1 MELKMKPKS
10 LIAAALLL
18 SSATLANAA
27 DTGGLKYLSAFDPI
41 AIRMLSCA
49 DILAKDGKRLRDIEP
64 KQIAQ
69 LSKIYSSAG
78 RAAVV
83 RAALEAP
90 GAPPAPKVANISF
103 ESKDA
108 KNFVT
113 NDLRVHEARAAE
125 FMDEIRASGFD
136 ITSSCVDAR
145 TLDDATKLN
154 EWFAH
159 DTSVLTK
166 VK

>member
-1 MELKMKPKS
+1 MKTKF
-10 LIAAALLL
+10 LIAAAVLF
-18 SSATLANAA
+18 SSASIVSAA
-27 DTGGLKYLSAFDPI
+27 DTGRLKYLSAFDPI

-49 DILAKDGKRLRDIEP
+49 DLLAKDGKRLKDADP
-64 KQIAQ
+64 KQIAK

-108 KNFVT
+108 KALVT

-125 FMDEIRASGFD
+125 FTSDVRASGFD
-136 ITSSCVDAR
+136 ITSSCVDSSA
-145 TLDDATKLN
+145 LDDATKLN
-154 EWFAH
+154 DWFAH
-159 DTSVLTK
+159 DTSVLTT

>member
-1 MELKMKPKS
+1 MKSKS

-27 DTGGLKYLSAFDPI
+27 DTGRLMYLSAFDPL

-49 DILAKDGKRLRDIEP
+49 DILAKDGKRLKDADP
-64 KQIAQ
+64 KQIAK
-69 LSKIYSSAG
+69 LSKVYSSAG

-103 ESKDA
+103 LSKDA
-108 KNFVT
+108 KDFVT
-113 NDLRVHEARAAE
+113 NDLRVHEQRASQFAA
-125 FMDEIRASGFD
+125 EIRASGFD

-145 TLDDATKLN
+145 ALDDAAKLN
-154 EWFAH
+154 DWFAH

>member
-1 MELKMKPKS
+1 MELEMKSKS
-10 LIAAALLL
+10 LFAAALLL
-18 SSATLANAA
+18 SSATLATAA

-41 AIRMLSCA
+41 AIHMLSCA
-49 DILAKDGKRLRDIEP
+49 DILAKDGKRLKDADP
-64 KQIAQ
+64 KQIAK
-69 LSKIYSSAG
+69 LSKAYSSAG

-108 KNFVT
+108 KDFVT

-125 FMDEIRASGFD
+125 FTAEVRASGFD

-145 TLDDATKLN
+145 AIEDAAKLN
-154 EWFAH
+154 DWFAH